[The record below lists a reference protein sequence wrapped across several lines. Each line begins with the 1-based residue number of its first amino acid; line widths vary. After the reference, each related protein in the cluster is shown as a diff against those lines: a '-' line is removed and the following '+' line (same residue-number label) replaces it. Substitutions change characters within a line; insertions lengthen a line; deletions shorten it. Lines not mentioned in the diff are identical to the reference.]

1 MPQIIKV
8 NAGQRSFIAGTPTK
22 MQSAVSDR
30 PQTIMM
36 SPTTFVPHDQTHPSS
51 PVHETN
57 AKNDNKNFASNSA
70 AEEVNRTSV
79 AYQSADSG
87 QFQETHLMI

>member
-1 MPQIIKV
+1 MPHIIKV
-8 NAGQRSFIAGTPTK
+8 KAGQRSIAGTPTK
-22 MQSAVSDR
+22 MPSAVGDR

-36 SPTTFVPHDQTHPSS
+36 SPATFVPHDQTLPSS
-51 PVHETN
+51 PGYEIM
-57 AKNDNKNFASNSA
+57 AKNDNKNFTSKSA